1 MRPLHSLLLVGG
13 LALLIP
19 DVAALQHPAD
29 TQAVTQTKT
38 GTDLEQIHGH
48 MNRTWHSHH
57 HPLTLGPTH
66 IAGDFAVADWWHQG
80 KGGRAVFKRS
90 HQQWQ
95 LVLCGGAGILQQT
108 LWQQLGMT
116 PAAAAD
122 FVRALQSA
130 EQAVSAT
137 DKALLDAFGATVN
150 MHAGHAPQQH

>member
-1 MRPLHSLLLVGG
+1 MRPQHSLLLVGG

-19 DVAALQHPAD
+19 DVAALQHPAVAQTV
-29 TQAVTQTKT
+29 TQANADI
-38 GTDLEQIHGH
+38 DLEQIHGF
-48 MNRTWHSHH
+48 MIRTWHSHQ

-66 IAGDFAVADWWHQG
+66 IAGDFAAADWWHQG

-95 LVLCGGAGILQQT
+95 LVLCGGAGILQKT

-130 EQAVSAT
+130 EQAVSAN

-150 MHAGHAPQQH
+150 MRDGHAPQQH

>member
-48 MNRTWHSHH
+48 MNRTWHSHE

-66 IAGDFAVADWWHQG
+66 IDGDFAVADWWHQG

-90 HQQWQ
+90 HQQWL
-95 LVLCGGAGILQQT
+95 LVLCGGAGILQKT

-122 FVRALQSA
+122 FVRALQQA

-150 MHAGHAPQQH
+150 MHAGHTPQQH

>member
-13 LALLIP
+13 LALLVP

-38 GTDLEQIHGH
+38 GADLEQIHGH
-48 MNRTWHSHH
+48 MNRTWHSHQ

-95 LVLCGGAGILQQT
+95 LVLCGGAGILQKT

-122 FVRALQSA
+122 FVRALQHA

>member
-19 DVAALQHPAD
+19 DVAALQHPA
-29 TQAVTQTKT
+29 VTQTKT

-48 MNRTWHSHH
+48 MNRTWHSHE

-66 IAGDFAVADWWHQG
+66 IAGDFAAADWWHQG

-95 LVLCGGAGILQQT
+95 LVLCGGAGILQKT

-130 EQAVSAT
+130 EQAVSVT

-150 MHAGHAPQQH
+150 MRDGHAPQQH